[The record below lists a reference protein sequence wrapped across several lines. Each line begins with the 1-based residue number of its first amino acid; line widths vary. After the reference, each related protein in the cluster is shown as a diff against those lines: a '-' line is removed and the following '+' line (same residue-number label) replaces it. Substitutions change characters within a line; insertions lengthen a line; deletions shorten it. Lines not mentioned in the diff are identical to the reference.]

1 MKQLLLT
8 LLIFLGVGMGASAQN
23 ERDFASQYMRL
34 YGHDDEN
41 LTCNT
46 VSPLMME
53 RIMNLDTVENNENIR
68 SVMSQLKTIQVLTA
82 NGEDEATLHYNQ
94 AVDLARKN
102 KKRYRLYR
110 SNKSSSIY
118 VRKKK
123 NLIVEMVYVSRN
135 HNDFRLVSLT
145 GNMNEDFIDEI
156 HKI

>member
-123 NLIVEMVYVSRN
+123 NLIVEMVYVSRH

-145 GNMNEDFIDEI
+145 GNMNEDFINEI

>member
-123 NLIVEMVYVSRN
+123 NLIVEMVYVSRH

>member
-1 MKQLLLT
+1 MKQLQLT

-110 SNKSSSIY
+110 SNRSSSIY
-118 VRKKK
+118 LRKKK
-123 NLIVEMVYVSRN
+123 NLIVEMVYVSRH

-145 GNMNEDFIDEI
+145 GNMNEDFINEI

>member
-110 SNKSSSIY
+110 TNKSSSIY

>member
-123 NLIVEMVYVSRN
+123 NLIVEMVYVSHH

-145 GNMNEDFIDEI
+145 GNMNEDFINEI